1 MSEGRKFNVSP
12 KTSVEPDV
20 PTIVDDGLRRSQ
32 TGKSHALDDCEKTD
46 YFCRKC
52 GKMKFRCAGCGKIV
66 CFCEKRN
73 NHIVGDTFVFC
84 LPPLS

>member
-1 MSEGRKFNVSP
+1 MSTKRKIEVSRKASVDSEASGREDN
-12 KTSVEPDV
+12 E
-20 PTIVDDGLRRSQ
+20 LRRPQ
-32 TGKSHALDDCEKTD
+32 TGQSYALDACEKTD

-73 NHIVGDTFVFC
+73 NHIVGDTFVLC